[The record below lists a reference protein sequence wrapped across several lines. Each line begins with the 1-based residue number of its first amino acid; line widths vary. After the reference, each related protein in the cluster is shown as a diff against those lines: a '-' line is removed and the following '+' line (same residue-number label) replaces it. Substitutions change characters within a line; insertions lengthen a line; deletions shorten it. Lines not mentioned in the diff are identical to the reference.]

1 MNRSLPQRS
10 RRRRAGASRGAPA
23 AAAQDGPS
31 NPGAG
36 QAEEAEQAHDERW
49 MDFSLERQRE
59 LGRHDRRAA
68 IALAIMQAVVIWR
81 MSKEEVHPW
90 QVIYC
95 TLLMSTVLTVAVVAG
110 TEEFIH
116 KRRVMLAVLRVA
128 TAASPMVA
136 MHTRLVMQEPQHVE
150 GPWLSLLHALHR
162 VLYGDHC
169 TLMAFL
175 GIAFHVGGALDI
187 AVQIATLAIV
197 LRRNEMICNAPYLT
211 SLRSGLSK
219 LHPFLGQTQ
228 GCMLY
233 TALLQIICGW
243 LAPQVFQVCNR
254 AEGPARLLVLLPLM
268 AGVVTLLSSFTAKL
282 SS

>member
-1 MNRSLPQRS
+1 MNRSLPRRS
-10 RRRRAGASRGAPA
+10 RRRRAGASGGDP

-90 QVIYC
+90 QIIYC

-116 KRRVMLAVLRVA
+116 KRHVMLAALRVA

-136 MHTRLVMQEPQHVE
+136 MHTRLVMQEPQHVD

-197 LRRNEMICNAPYLT
+197 LRRNEMICNAPVGWAACCTVVVACGVWCTAL
-211 SLRSGLSK
+211 
-219 LHPFLGQTQ
+219 

-233 TALLQIICGW
+233 TALLQTICGW

-254 AEGPARLLVLLPLM
+254 AEGPARLLVLLPLV
-268 AGVVTLLSSFTAKL
+268 AGVLTLLSSFTAKL
-282 SS
+282 GS